1 MSEKIRILYVV
12 NHMVVGGIENF
23 LMNIIRNIDL
33 GKYDIEF
40 LYCDGKDTYYD
51 EEIRSYGIKITG
63 ITSRS
68 RNLFKHLSE
77 LKHFFSRNKFDVVH
91 INYSNAT
98 CFTAARAAKKAGV
111 KKIIVHSH
119 SSNASNP
126 VVHKLC
132 KPLLCHYANMFFA
145 CSQLAADWMFTRNVA
160 KSKVHIIR
168 NAVNTKE
175 FLFSE
180 DKRTTVRNEF
190 DIGDRFV
197 IGHIGRMTDTKN
209 HKFLLN
215 VFNEY
220 HKNDPN
226 SMLLLVG
233 DGELRDEIKRQAQ
246 KLEISDSVIFTGIRD
261 DVPEL
266 LCAMDCFVMPS
277 YYEGLPVT
285 LVEAQAAGVR
295 TFVSDTITHEVDLT
309 DLISYVSL
317 ELQDKEWAMRLNGN
331 VHERAHYNSII
342 ADSGFD
348 MRNELTIIER
358 LYSL

>member
-119 SSNASNP
+119 NSNASNP

-197 IGHIGRMTDTKN
+197 IGHIGRMSNTKN

-220 HKNDPN
+220 HKKDPN
-226 SMLLLVG
+226 SILMLVG
-233 DGELRDEIKRQAQ
+233 DGELRDEIKRQAE

-277 YYEGLPVT
+277 YFEGLPVT
-285 LVEAQAAGVR
+285 LVEAQATGLRA
-295 TFVSDTITHEVDLT
+295 FISDTITREVDLT

-317 ELQDKEWAMRLNGN
+317 ELNDKQWAMMLESTANDRTQYNN
-331 VHERAHYNSII
+331 VVAS
-342 ADSGFD
+342 SGFD
-348 MRNELTIIER
+348 ISNELTKIER
-358 LYSL
+358 LYNL